1 MIPSLVYTSL
11 DFGLFRVVR
20 PYLKMNVWYYFV
32 DLRLA
37 SKSKFLSKTKVKNKM
52 VARYFKVKYDFQQMK
67 LGANVIP
74 HFHVILTG
82 QFISCIICMIQGHLQ
97 G

>member
-1 MIPSLVYTSL
+1 MG
-11 DFGLFRVVR
+11 F
-20 PYLKMNVWYYFV
+20 YLKMNVWYYFV
-32 DLRLA
+32 DPRLA
-37 SKSKFLSKTKVKNKM
+37 SKSKFLSKVKNKM

-82 QFISCIICMIQGHLQ
+82 QFTSCIICMIQGHLQ
-97 G
+97 GQKVKYQGQLSKTTVFNK

>member
-1 MIPSLVYTSL
+1 MG
-11 DFGLFRVVR
+11 F
-20 PYLKMNVWYYFV
+20 YLKMNVWYYFV
-32 DLRLA
+32 DPRLA
-37 SKSKFLSKTKVKNKM
+37 SKSKFLSKVKNKM

-97 G
+97 GQKVKYQGPLSKTTVLNK